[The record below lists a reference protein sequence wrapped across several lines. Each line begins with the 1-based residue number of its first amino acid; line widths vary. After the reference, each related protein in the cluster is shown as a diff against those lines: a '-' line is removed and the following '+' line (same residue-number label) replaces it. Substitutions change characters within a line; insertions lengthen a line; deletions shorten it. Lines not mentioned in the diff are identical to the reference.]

1 MLIIDRFEG
10 DYAVVETDKGVVNIP
25 RADIPATAKE
35 GDVLVISISE
45 SATGERKKEIDDMM
59 GRLFK
64 KADI

>member
-10 DYAVVETDKGVVNIP
+10 DFAVAETDKGVVNIP
-25 RADIPATAKE
+25 RSDIPATAKE

-64 KADI
+64 KADV